1 MVGAGHYD
9 GADPSVTRD
18 SLSKSTQYANVKR
31 FRTGFQ
37 NECGRVIDLATPTF
51 AGNALAIPLVTMAR
65 ADFGYKLRMVAEGWK
80 RKLLNEQNIFN

>member
-1 MVGAGHYD
+1 
-9 GADPSVTRD
+9 
-18 SLSKSTQYANVKR
+18 
-31 FRTGFQ
+31 
-37 NECGRVIDLATPTF
+37 ATPTF